1 VPLCSPDDNPGLAS
15 QQAQESPDS
24 ATLHP
29 GYGAKVNAFQQHI
42 KRMARILGTGI
53 ATLDIIN
60 SVDGYPAEDSEVRAL
75 AQAVRVGGNTANT
88 LSVLAQAGH
97 ECRLAGVL
105 AGDMNGRRIASEL
118 ELRGV
123 DLRHARRVEH
133 GAAPTSY
140 ILLNQQNGSRSIV
153 HYRDLPEFSIG
164 DFMDIDDIA
173 SCDWLHFEARNCDD
187 LAVMLAYARSVV
199 TDQPISLEVEKE
211 REGLEALWSYP
222 DIIIFSRAFVQ
233 GRGFEAPE
241 AFLGEARLWAPQ
253 AILILPWGERGAWA
267 LSKNNQ
273 LHHSPA
279 FPPIEVI
286 DTLAAGDTFNA
297 GLIHAMLC
305 GRSLADALLDAC
317 QLAGRKVGQDGL
329 EGLLTARAAQENV
342 LCPLSSLPDPGSRGF
357 EVDDGGRMR
366 AIFVVRQGLEVYG
379 YRNDCPHLHAELNVT
394 ADTFLDADG
403 RYIRCALHGALFDI
417 AGGRCFAGPCEGE
430 SLTRIDL
437 SVERGQVI
445 YTSPLNLHV
454 KDS

>member
-1 VPLCSPDDNPGLAS
+1 
-15 QQAQESPDS
+15 
-24 ATLHP
+24 
-29 GYGAKVNAFQQHI
+29 
-42 KRMARILGTGI
+42 MARILGTGI

-60 SVDGYPAEDSEVRAL
+60 TVNGYPAEDSEVRAR

-164 DFMDIDDIA
+164 DFMDIDGIE

-187 LAVMLAYARSVV
+187 LAVMLAYARSIV

-211 REGLEALWSYP
+211 RDGLDALWEYP
-222 DIIIFSRAFVQ
+222 DIIIFSRAFVR
-233 GRGFEAPE
+233 GRGFDAPE
-241 AFLGEARLWAPQ
+241 AFLREARSWAAQ
-253 AILILPWGERGAWA
+253 AILVLPWGDQGAWA
-267 LSKNNQ
+267 LSVANE

-279 FPPIEVI
+279 FPPPEVI

-297 GLIHAMLC
+297 GLIHAMLS
-305 GRSLADALLDAC
+305 GRALADALLDAC
-317 QLAGRKVGQDGL
+317 QLAGRKVGQEGL
-329 EGLLTARAAQENV
+329 EGLSTSAATQKNV

-357 EVDDGGRMR
+357 EVDDNGHLR
-366 AIFVVRQGLEVYG
+366 AIFVVRKGLDAYG
-379 YRNDCPHLHAELNVT
+379 YLNDCPHLNAELNVNSD
-394 ADTFLDADG
+394 AFLDENG
-403 RYIRCALHGALFDI
+403 QHIRCALHGAIFDI
-417 AGGRCFAGPCEGE
+417 EGGRCFAGPCKGE
-430 SLTRIDL
+430 SLTRVD
-437 SVERGQVI
+437 VRVVRGQVVCI
-445 YTSPLNLHV
+445 TPLSLHV